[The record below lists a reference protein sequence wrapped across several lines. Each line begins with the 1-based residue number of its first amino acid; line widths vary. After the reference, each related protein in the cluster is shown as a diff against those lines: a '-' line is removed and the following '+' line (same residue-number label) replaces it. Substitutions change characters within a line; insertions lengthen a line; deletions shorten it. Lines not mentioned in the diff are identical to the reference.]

1 MLAFGTPDAVV
12 CKAAWSASAV
22 LAALSEGLAV
32 HVRNPRSAT
41 ISVMP
46 VFLAISSLSFAPA
59 DVAFRP
65 GRQAVV
71 TQAALTM
78 QEVGQP
84 DIIST
89 DGGYMDAPTPLKEQ
103 LGAVG
108 PLGYWDPL
116 GMVCS
121 CPATLCSSC
130 HALG

>member
-1 MLAFGTPDAVV
+1 MHPLVLRRAHLDGVAF
-12 CKAAWSASAV
+12 
-22 LAALSEGLAV
+22 
-32 HVRNPRSAT
+32 
-41 ISVMP
+41 
-46 VFLAISSLSFAPA
+46 SSLSFAPV

-121 CPATLCSSC
+121 L
-130 HALG
+130 ALLPCAPLAIH

>member
-1 MLAFGTPDAVV
+1 MCEIHDLRQF
-12 CKAAWSASAV
+12 
-22 LAALSEGLAV
+22 
-32 HVRNPRSAT
+32 
-41 ISVMP
+41 SVMP

-121 CPATLCSSC
+121 CPATLCSYC